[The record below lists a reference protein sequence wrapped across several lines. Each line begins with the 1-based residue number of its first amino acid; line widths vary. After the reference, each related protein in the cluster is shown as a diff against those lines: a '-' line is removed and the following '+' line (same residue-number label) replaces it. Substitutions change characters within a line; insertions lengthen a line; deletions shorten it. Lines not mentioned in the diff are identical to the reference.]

1 MDTFIVKQGRKLKIG
16 YTTGTCATAAAKG
29 ATRALL
35 TGSFVDAVTIEVPAG
50 LSFDIA
56 LIQKELELETAS
68 CAVRKYSGDDP
79 DVTDGMLIYAKVEKI
94 ERNCVVD
101 NRRVVIDGGLGIGR
115 VTRKGLACEV
125 GMAAINPTPRKMIE
139 KAVVEELE
147 NAGYR
152 GGIKVIIWAPEGEE
166 RAKKTFNSRLGILGG
181 ISILGTSGVVEPMSE
196 DALIETIKIEMN
208 QHDRDKILFAS
219 PGNYGVDFAQNTF
232 GLDMNDSVKY
242 SNYIGEFLD
251 HAVYCGF
258 SKVLLIGHVGKLI
271 KLAAGVMNTHSKV
284 ADGRQ
289 EVMITHSAMEGVGPE
304 VLHKMMDAVSVD
316 EMHEMLLETGRAQAV
331 YESIGERI
339 QFHLDYRVRHAL
351 EIEFIGFSNQ
361 YGLLLESAGARQLI
375 TEIKNQK

>member
-1 MDTFIVKQGRKLKIG
+1 MNKFIVKQGKEWKIG

-50 LSFDIA
+50 LSFDIG

-94 ERNCVVD
+94 EKNHAVDHGCVV
-101 NRRVVIDGGLGIGR
+101 IEGGLGIGR
-115 VTRKGLACEV
+115 VTRKGLACQV

-147 NAGYR
+147 KAGYK
-152 GGIKVIIWAPEGEE
+152 GNIKVTIWAPEGEE

-208 QHDRDKILFAS
+208 QHDREKILFAS

-232 GLDMNDSVKY
+232 QLDMNQSVKY
-242 SNYIGEFLD
+242 SNYMGEFLD

-258 SKVLLIGHVGKLI
+258 KKVLLIGHVGKMI

-289 EVMITHSAMEGVGPE
+289 EVMITHSAMAGVGTE
-304 VLHKMMDAVSVD
+304 VLHKMMEAVSVD
-316 EMHEMLLETGRAQAV
+316 EMHEMLLETGRAQDV
-331 YESIGERI
+331 YQSIGERI
-339 QFHLDYRVRHAL
+339 QFHLDYRVRNDL
-351 EIEFIGFSNQ
+351 DIEFIGFSNQ
-361 YGLLLESAGARQLI
+361 YGLLIESPGARKFVQ
-375 TEIKNQK
+375 EIKK